1 MSYQKYE
8 IFLQLHYFMN
18 LSEIAKNTHKILA
31 PRCHLPMIIIILRS
45 LLARERRTDVNE
57 RT

>member
-1 MSYQKYE
+1 MK
-8 IFLQLHYFMN
+8 IFLQLHYFMK

-31 PRCHLPMIIIILRS
+31 PCCHLPMIIIILRS